1 MNFRIGQE
9 LESKIREHCNEKKI
23 TVSDFMR
30 EAAEEYLKPK
40 QKTSRQE
47 ILLEKI
53 FVMGYASATATLDS
67 VGAKN
72 YVEQAKKALA
82 EIG

>member
-1 MNFRIGQE
+1 MNFRIDAG
-9 LESKIREHCNEKKI
+9 LENRIKDFCDERKI
-23 TVSDFMR
+23 TASEFMR
-30 EAAEEYLKPK
+30 AAAEEYLKPK

-47 ILLEKI
+47 ILLERI